1 MKKPPDRQPFRRRPQ
16 PPSAPPSEG
25 GRVLRLAAGW
35 PKTLLLTAMLLA
47 AFGAVFGANIVND
60 LKTGGFDD
68 PGSESVRG
76 TEVLAERFTGADPNL
91 VLIVEKRSGGVDD
104 ADAARVGR
112 DVTARLRDTAG
123 VSVIASYW
131 DERVPQLRSRQ
142 GDAGLVLARVA
153 GDEDGAARRAAQL
166 HDSLTVATGP
176 VHVRFGGLAQLN
188 NDMNEQAA
196 ADLAKADS
204 IAIPV
209 TLVLL
214 LIVFGTV
221 VAAGVPLII
230 GVFAIMGSLGV
241 LAGLSRFT
249 DVSVF
254 ALNLTTALG
263 LGLAVDYSLLFV
275 SRYREERDRLTR
287 AAVVGPPRAV
297 ERRGGLYRGGRDS
310 IGTGPAGR
318 GHVRSIG
325 RASLPAPAS
334 AADPAAAPAVKGPV
348 DRRLT
353 RAALA
358 ATMRTAGRTVIFS
371 AATVAA
377 ALCSLLV
384 FSQYFLRSF
393 AYAGVAVV
401 ALTVVGALVVLPALL
416 ILLDGKIDR
425 WALPGR
431 RRRSG
436 ADVGVW
442 GRVAAV
448 VLRRPVLT
456 AAPVVILLIALG
468 APFLHISFGVPDDRV
483 LPKSVESRQVAD
495 RLRDDFPITPV
506 GSLTVVAENWG
517 AADADERISAYAADL
532 SNVPGVSQV
541 DSATGSYVQGQR
553 VVPPGPAAAATFR
566 SGAATRL
573 SVLSRVEPYSQAGGD
588 LARAVRAVPVPG
600 GGDVL
605 VSGQAAQLVDITTSI
620 ADRLP
625 IALGLIVVTSLV
637 LLFLLTGSVLLPVK
651 ALLLNAVTLVAIL
664 GAMVLVFQYGHLSR
678 LLGFTPTPIAVA
690 IPVLLF
696 CVTFGL
702 SMDYE
707 VFVLAR
713 IGERH
718 EAGADLATSVT
729 EGLSRSGRIISA
741 AAAILSAT
749 FLAMLVSGVS
759 LLKLFGLGA
768 GLAILID
775 ALLVRPVL
783 VPAFMRMA
791 GRWNWWAP
799 PPLRA
804 LHARF
809 GISEGESVRP
819 VRAGV
824 RLAGSPSGRVGGP
837 AHPPVAGEPRG
848 AAPRRLD
855 QHAFDVIMAVADR
868 APSAHNTQPWTVTS
882 SVAQE
887 IGWNDDSTL
896 GPSDPA
902 GRDHRLSLGAF
913 VETCLILCTA
923 QGRGAEFLP
932 AYDAEQRRV
941 GYLVGT
947 STAYRTE
954 FSAADVRARHTWR
967 GTWQTGGPD
976 IDLLARLHRTAR
988 LGGARL
994 ARVPCADARGLLV
1007 DASRWFFNDPDIVEE
1022 LRVWS
1027 RLNPQ
1032 HSRYL
1037 QDGLRDKALG
1047 LSGPEAAGLRAAIHP
1062 AVQHLGHRVGLP
1074 AILAGAQ
1081 GKAFDGAG
1089 SVLVLLGP
1097 SGVGAAGEIDLGR
1110 TMLRLWLELTRH
1122 GFAAHPQSH
1131 IIDCPDTSERLA
1143 DLVGAADERVLWV
1156 ARVGRPEIDSARTFP
1171 ISARRLRRNAR
1182 AQAPQGG
1189 STCQPFGESQ

>member
-1 MKKPPDRQPFRRRPQ
+1 MKKSPYRQPAPRRPQ

-25 GRVLRLAAGW
+25 GRVLRLAVGW
-35 PKTLLLTAMLLA
+35 PKTVLLMAMLFA
-47 AFGAVFGANIVND
+47 ALGAVFGANIVND

-68 PGSESVRG
+68 AGSESVRG
-76 TEVLAERFTGADPNL
+76 TEVLGKRFTGADPNL
-91 VLIVEKRSGGVDD
+91 VLIVEKRNGDVDD
-104 ADAARVGR
+104 ADATRVGR

-123 VSVIASYW
+123 VSVIGSYW
-131 DERVPQLRSRQ
+131 DNLAPELRSRK

-153 GDEDGAARRAAQL
+153 GDEDGTARRAAQL
-166 HDSLTVATGP
+166 HDALAVSTGP
-176 VHVRFGGLAQLN
+176 VHIRFGGLAQLN

-230 GVFAIMGSLGV
+230 GLFAIIGTLGV
-241 LAGLSRFT
+241 LAGLSSFT
-249 DVSVF
+249 DVSIF

-275 SRYREERDRLTR
+275 SRYREERDRLTGV
-287 AAVVGPPRAV
+287 AVAGPPQAA
-297 ERRGGLYRGGRDS
+297 ERRGGLYRGGRGSPGAGPTGRGDVRPVGLAS
-310 IGTGPAGR
+310 IPAASTGGPA
-318 GHVRSIG
+318 
-325 RASLPAPAS
+325 APTGS
-334 AADPAAAPAVKGPV
+334 EPADP
-348 DRRLT
+348 RQLT

-358 ATMRTAGRTVIFS
+358 ATMRTAGRTVVFS

-377 ALCSLLV
+377 ALCSLFV

-416 ILLDGKIDR
+416 MLLGGKIDR

-431 RRRSG
+431 RRSSA

-483 LPKSVESRQVAD
+483 LPTSVESRQVAD

-517 AADADERISAYAADL
+517 SGAEADERTREYAADL
-532 SNVPGVSQV
+532 SNVPGISRV
-541 DSATGSYVQGQR
+541 DAATGSYAQGRR
-553 VVPPGPAAAATFR
+553 VAPPGPTAATDFR
-566 SGAATRL
+566 SGTATRL
-573 SVLSRVEPYSQAGGD
+573 SMLSRVEPYSQAGGD
-588 LARAVRAVPVPG
+588 LARAVRALPVPG
-600 GGDVL
+600 GRDVL
-605 VSGQAAQLVDITTSI
+605 VTGQAAQLVDITTSI

-625 IALGLIVVTSLV
+625 IALALIVVTSLV

-651 ALLLNAVTLVAIL
+651 ALLLNAVTLIAIL
-664 GAMVLVFQYGHLSR
+664 GAMVLVFQDGHLSG

-713 IGERH
+713 ISEQH
-718 EAGADLATSVT
+718 EAGADLATAVT

-775 ALLVRPVL
+775 ALLVRPIL

-819 VRAGV
+819 VRAGA
-824 RLAGSPSGRVGGP
+824 RRSDPPSGRSGGP
-837 AHPPVAGEPRG
+837 ARPPAADEPHG
-848 AAPRRLD
+848 TALPLD
-855 QHAFDVIMAVADR
+855 YQAFDVILAVADR

-882 SVAQE
+882 TFAQE
-887 IGWNDDSTL
+887 IGWDDRSTL
-896 GPSDPA
+896 GPSDPT

-947 STAYRTE
+947 PATYRTE
-954 FSAADVRARHTWR
+954 FTAVDIRARHTWR
-967 GTWQTGGPD
+967 GSWQTGGPD
-976 IDLLARLHRTAR
+976 IDLLAQLHRVAR

-1007 DASRWFFNDPDIVEE
+1007 DASRWFFNDLEIVEE
-1022 LRVWS
+1022 LSAWS
-1027 RLNPQ
+1027 RLDPQ

-1047 LSGPEAAGLRAAIHP
+1047 LSAPEAAGLRAAIHP
-1062 AVQHLGHRVGLP
+1062 AVQHIGHRVGLP
-1074 AILAGAQ
+1074 AMLAGMQ
-1081 GKAFDGAG
+1081 GKAFDGDG

-1097 SGVGAAGEIDLGR
+1097 STIEPAAEIELGR
-1110 TMLRLWLELTRH
+1110 TMLRIWLELTRH

-1131 IIDCPDTSERLA
+1131 LIDCPDTGDRLA

-1156 ARVGRPEIDSARTFP
+1156 ARVGRPQVDTARTFP
-1171 ISARRLRRNAR
+1171 ISARRLRRNAS
-1182 AQAPQGG
+1182 AQA
-1189 STCQPFGESQ
+1189 S